1 MKKIIIDNNIL
12 IIFFSIFF
20 SIFVQLI
27 SLPQSINHDLSS
39 YLSPAVALLENY
51 GLPYKD
57 YFDIK
62 PPISIFFLYSWIFLF
77 GYSLYSLAIL
87 NFIILTV
94 FFYCFCKI
102 LLKISKTIYSYYIF
116 FFTIIISI
124 TSAHFEMFLSTEIIG
139 NFFIFL
145 SIYLFMYYK
154 DCQIKWFIIG
164 LLCFISGQVK
174 EVYFFCIITFIIVSF
189 YKKIN
194 SKKLFIQLIL
204 GWFSGLLLTLFFLY
218 QNNILSD
225 YIDII
230 YFKKQIFSV
239 KLISYAY
246 HLLKT
251 FWSLALHLNIFS
263 FLFCFFIFQIFLI
276 NKKKLFRIIVK
287 NYLIEEKSFFLLLI
301 LLSMLVGFTWQ
312 FKVPYDHYFLSIWF
326 FFILVI
332 YSLIIKLAKVDLKLK
347 SHFILFSNH
356 LVLCFLIAT
365 SVLINI
371 IILDK
376 SEFYKI
382 SKNIM
387 LFSKNFKHEFYQKEK
402 YKKIKILLDND
413 SCIQSVYGWNSGSHH
428 IYSGKPPCSKF
439 FLSNLIIND
448 KMEKIYRKEL
458 LAKPPKVVIYSN
470 VDENTINQKQFE
482 QNIFPWHEVM
492 IKCYNQIENINSF
505 YLSKFT
511 QKEMKKCFI
520 NILMKKNFEF
530 VL

>member
-326 FFILVI
+326 FF
-332 YSLIIKLAKVDLKLK
+332 Y
-347 SHFILFSNH
+347 FSNI
-356 LVLCFLIAT
+356 LI
-365 SVLINI
+365 
-371 IILDK
+371 
-376 SEFYKI
+376 
-382 SKNIM
+382 
-387 LFSKNFKHEFYQKEK
+387 
-402 YKKIKILLDND
+402 DN
-413 SCIQSVYGWNSGSHH
+413 
-428 IYSGKPPCSKF
+428 
-439 FLSNLIIND
+439 
-448 KMEKIYRKEL
+448 
-458 LAKPPKVVIYSN
+458 
-470 VDENTINQKQFE
+470 
-482 QNIFPWHEVM
+482 
-492 IKCYNQIENINSF
+492 
-505 YLSKFT
+505 
-511 QKEMKKCFI
+511 
-520 NILMKKNFEF
+520 
-530 VL
+530 